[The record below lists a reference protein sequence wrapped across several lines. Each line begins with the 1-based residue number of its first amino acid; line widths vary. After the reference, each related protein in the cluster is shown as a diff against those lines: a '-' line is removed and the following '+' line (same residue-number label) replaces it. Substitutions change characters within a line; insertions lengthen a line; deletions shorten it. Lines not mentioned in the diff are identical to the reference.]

1 MRTSPRPR
9 ADIHRI
15 PHTRLGGAGDGA
27 TVHPS
32 ICVRGSALCGG
43 EELRRACPRL
53 RRPAHGGGYPTLR
66 RLAEIP
72 SKCPHLHARPCQLA
86 IISQKSHPLTPPR
99 TAWTAGRWATGHG
112 VAVSTGRRTACGQSA
127 PRIAPD
133 VGTARDEGA
142 RATDLKRESPLLR
155 TALAPLPRVPWP

>member
-15 PHTRLGGAGDGA
+15 PHTRLGGAGDGT

-43 EELRRACPRL
+43 EELRRACPRS
-53 RRPAHGGGYPTLR
+53 RRHARGGGYPTLR

-112 VAVSTGRRTACGQSA
+112 VAVSTGRRRRVANPHHESHPIGA
-127 PRIAPD
+127 
-133 VGTARDEGA
+133 ARRTRA

-155 TALAPLPRVPWP
+155 TALPRVPWP